1 MILLVEDEALIRLD
15 LEDALQDAGF
25 DVLAAATGHAALR
38 LLEADPRRVHAVASD
53 IRLGLGPDGWAIA
66 KRAREFDP
74 VMPVIYIS
82 ADSSHEWASKGVP
95 NSVMIPK
102 PFVPV
107 QIITALSTLLT
118 EAALRR
124 SEMSACP

>member
-1 MILLVEDEALIRLD
+1 MIRLD
-15 LEDALQDAGF
+15 LEDALRDAGF
-25 DVLAAATGHAALR
+25 EVVAVATGHAALR
-38 LLEADPRRVHAVASD
+38 MLEADPRRVHAVASD
-53 IRLGLGPDGWAIA
+53 IRLGRGPDGWEVA

-74 VMPVIYIS
+74 AMPVIYIS

-95 NSVMIPK
+95 NSVMVPK

-124 SEMSACP
+124 SEMPA